1 MEIQDILAFLK
12 QDSADRKAENAL
24 MREQFLAE
32 ISAMKSAHADW
43 VEGSAAKKLQDWRRK
58 VRQLEET
65 QKWQKLEMLLQ
76 KCFQHDD
83 AETSAETAPS
93 GNRSIGVV
101 VTPSLPNPG
110 NDISLILV
118 DEIVPDDIK
127 QKSHQHHDENIYDI
141 DEIFVDKNECFEGNS
156 PGTNVTNTLSNIDRN
171 IKDLPILPSSYT
183 SQNPPQILRREILPI
198 GLKSLE
204 KEEQISIF
212 YNDNTNNTSHSNIYR
227 GGLYILESPVSE
239 MQSSRD
245 SRGNKIAFISIRI
258 LQFVSLIKVYDPGK
272 SDYNQRYIHT
282 YFYFLSFV

>member
-1 MEIQDILAFLK
+1 MIKDYMSGQGILNYFRRDKEFNEEFFLGTK
-12 QDSADRKAENAL
+12 KFLEYKRLDQIRENWTQEKREAENQQGSVL
-24 MREQFLAE
+24 PTSRERPTKESPQLGRARKFAE
-32 ISAMKSAHADW
+32 EVDSFIKY
-43 VEGSAAKKLQDWRRK
+43 

-65 QKWQKLEMLLQ
+65 LKWQKFEVLLQ

-127 QKSHQHHDENIYDI
+127 QKSHQHHDESIYDI

-204 KEEQISIF
+204 KEGQVSNTFVDTSNNKTHINDDRLSYIQFSDLFSAEQQ
-212 YNDNTNNTSHSNIYR
+212 R
-227 GGLYILESPVSE
+227 
-239 MQSSRD
+239 
-245 SRGNKIAFISIRI
+245 
-258 LQFVSLIKVYDPGK
+258 VSLQGY
-272 SDYNQRYIHT
+272 
-282 YFYFLSFV
+282 LA

>member
-1 MEIQDILAFLK
+1 MEIQDLLAFLMK
-12 QDSADRKAENAL
+12 ESAERKAENAL
-24 MREQFLAE
+24 LRKQLSEQFL
-32 ISAMKSAHADW
+32 AMKSAHAYKK
-43 VEGSAAKKLQDWRRK
+43 EGSAAKKLQDWRRMEEAK
-58 VRQLEET
+58 LEET
-65 QKWQKLEMLLQ
+65 QQWQKLEMLSQ

-127 QKSHQHHDENIYDI
+127 QKSHQHHDESIYDI

-204 KEEQISIF
+204 KEGQVSNTFVDTSNNKTHINDDRLSYIQFSDPFSAEQQ
-212 YNDNTNNTSHSNIYR
+212 R
-227 GGLYILESPVSE
+227 
-239 MQSSRD
+239 
-245 SRGNKIAFISIRI
+245 
-258 LQFVSLIKVYDPGK
+258 VSLQGY
-272 SDYNQRYIHT
+272 
-282 YFYFLSFV
+282 LA